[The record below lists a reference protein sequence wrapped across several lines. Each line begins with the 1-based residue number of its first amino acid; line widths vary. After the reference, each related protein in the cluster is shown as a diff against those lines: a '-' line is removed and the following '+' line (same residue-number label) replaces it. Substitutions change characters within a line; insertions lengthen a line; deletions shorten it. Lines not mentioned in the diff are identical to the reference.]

1 MQYSS
6 HSIEPLSFCTE
17 EEVYLSIE
25 LLISSDFILNHFPA
39 GTLTIVKGAPAVGK
53 TAFAIS
59 VALRLAQST
68 RRVLY
73 FSLEMSQLRLVD
85 RMKLQIEENELQDLK
100 SRIVIDDTP
109 EISLHQ
115 IRSKL
120 ERTSVDYVLVDYIQ
134 LLSTSS
140 LATSRKEE
148 LISILQDLK
157 LMAEEFHIAIIGL
170 FQLPKCLGQY
180 YNELNQSD
188 RDDDSAVDIAGI
200 NVGLIDKEGKYNFI
214 TSPFSS

>member
-1 MQYSS
+1 MKLFV
-6 HSIEPLSFCTE
+6 HSQN
-17 EEVYLSIE
+17 
-25 LLISSDFILNHFPA
+25 ISSDFILNHFLV
-39 GTLTIVKGAPAVGK
+39 GSLSLVKGAPAVGK
-53 TAFAIS
+53 TSFAIS
-59 VALRLAQST
+59 MALRLAQSN

-73 FSLEMSQLRLVD
+73 FSLEMSQSRLVD

-134 LLSTSS
+134 LLSPSS

-157 LMAEEFHIAIIGL
+157 LMAEEFHVAIVGL
-170 FQLPKCLGQY
+170 FQLPKCFGIGESH
-180 YNELNQSD
+180 NDLNNSD
-188 RDDDSAVDIAGI
+188 SDDDAAVDIPGI
-200 NVGLIDKEGKYNFI
+200 NVGLIDRDGKY
-214 TSPFSS
+214 TSVASPFSS

>member
-1 MQYSS
+1 MNSQN
-6 HSIEPLSFCTE
+6 
-17 EEVYLSIE
+17 
-25 LLISSDFILNHFPA
+25 ISSDLILNHFPA

-59 VALRLAQST
+59 VALGLAQST

-73 FSLEMSQLRLVD
+73 FSLEMSQSRLVD

-134 LLSTSS
+134 LLSPSS

-157 LMAEEFHIAIIGL
+157 LMAEEFHVAIIGL

>member
-1 MQYSS
+1 MNSQN
-6 HSIEPLSFCTE
+6 
-17 EEVYLSIE
+17 
-25 LLISSDFILNHFPA
+25 ISSDFILNHFPV
-39 GTLTIVKGAPAVGK
+39 GTLSLVKGAPAVGK

-59 VALRLAQST
+59 MALRLAQST

-73 FSLEMSQLRLVD
+73 FSLEMSQSRLVD

-134 LLSTSS
+134 LLSPSS
-140 LATSRKEE
+140 LATSRKEV

-157 LMAEEFHIAIIGL
+157 LMAEEFHVAIIGL

>member
-1 MQYSS
+1 MDVSKDQKGFWIKLFMNSQN
-6 HSIEPLSFCTE
+6 
-17 EEVYLSIE
+17 
-25 LLISSDFILNHFPA
+25 ISSDFILNHFPA

-59 VALRLAQST
+59 VALRLAQSN

-73 FSLEMSQLRLVD
+73 FSLEMSQSRLVD

-109 EISLHQ
+109 QISLDQ

-134 LLSTSS
+134 LLSPSS

-157 LMAEEFHIAIIGL
+157 LMAEEFHVAIIGL

>member
-1 MQYSS
+1 M
-6 HSIEPLSFCTE
+6 
-17 EEVYLSIE
+17 
-25 LLISSDFILNHFPA
+25 ISSDFILNHFPA
-39 GTLTIVKGAPAVGK
+39 GTLSLVKGTPAVGK

-73 FSLEMSQLRLVD
+73 FSLEMSQSRLVD

-134 LLSTSS
+134 LLSPSS

-157 LMAEEFHIAIIGL
+157 LMAEEFHVAIIGL
-170 FQLPKCLGQY
+170 FQLPKCFGRGESH
-180 YNELNQSD
+180 NDLNNSD
-188 RDDDSAVDIAGI
+188 SDDDAAVDIPGI
-200 NVGLIDKEGKYNFI
+200 NVGLIDRDGKY
-214 TSPFSS
+214 TSVASPFSS

>member
-1 MQYSS
+1 M
-6 HSIEPLSFCTE
+6 
-17 EEVYLSIE
+17 
-25 LLISSDFILNHFPA
+25 ISSDFILNHFSV
-39 GTLTIVKGAPAVGK
+39 GTLSLVKGAPAVGK

-59 VALRLAQST
+59 MALRLAQST

-73 FSLEMSQLRLVD
+73 FSLEMSQSRLVD

-109 EISLHQ
+109 QISLDQ

-134 LLSTSS
+134 LLSPSS

-157 LMAEEFHIAIIGL
+157 LMAEEFHVAIIGL

>member
-1 MQYSS
+1 M
-6 HSIEPLSFCTE
+6 
-17 EEVYLSIE
+17 
-25 LLISSDFILNHFPA
+25 ISSDFILNHFPA

-53 TAFAIS
+53 TTFAIS
-59 VALRLAQST
+59 VALGLAQST

-73 FSLEMSQLRLVD
+73 FSLEMSQSRLVD

-134 LLSTSS
+134 LLSPSS

-157 LMAEEFHIAIIGL
+157 LMAEEFHVAIVGL

>member
-1 MQYSS
+1 M
-6 HSIEPLSFCTE
+6 
-17 EEVYLSIE
+17 
-25 LLISSDFILNHFPA
+25 ISSDFILNHFLV
-39 GTLTIVKGAPAVGK
+39 GSLSLVKGAPAVGK
-53 TAFAIS
+53 TSFAIS
-59 VALRLAQST
+59 MALRLAQSN

-73 FSLEMSQLRLVD
+73 FSLEMSQSRLVD

-109 EISLHQ
+109 QISLDQ

-134 LLSTSS
+134 LLSPSS

-157 LMAEEFHIAIIGL
+157 LMAEEFHVAIIGL

>member
-1 MQYSS
+1 MKLFV
-6 HSIEPLSFCTE
+6 HSQNM
-17 EEVYLSIE
+17 
-25 LLISSDFILNHFPA
+25 SSDFILNRFPA

-59 VALRLAQST
+59 VALGLAQST

-73 FSLEMSQLRLVD
+73 FSLEMCQSRLVD

-134 LLSTSS
+134 LLSPSS

-157 LMAEEFHIAIIGL
+157 LMAEEFHVAIVGL
-170 FQLPKCLGQY
+170 FQLPKCFGMGESH
-180 YNELNQSD
+180 NDLNNSD
-188 RDDDSAVDIAGI
+188 SDDDAAVDIPGI
-200 NVGLIDKEGKYNFI
+200 NVGLIDRDGKY
-214 TSPFSS
+214 TSVASSFSS

>member
-1 MQYSS
+1 MKLFV
-6 HSIEPLSFCTE
+6 HSQN
-17 EEVYLSIE
+17 
-25 LLISSDFILNHFPA
+25 ISSDFILNHFPV
-39 GTLTIVKGAPAVGK
+39 GTLSLVKGAPAVGK

-73 FSLEMSQLRLVD
+73 FSLEMSQSRLVD

-134 LLSTSS
+134 LLSPSS

-157 LMAEEFHIAIIGL
+157 LMAEEFRVAIVGL

-188 RDDDSAVDIAGI
+188 SDDDSAVDIAGI

>member
-1 MQYSS
+1 MKLFV
-6 HSIEPLSFCTE
+6 HSQN
-17 EEVYLSIE
+17 
-25 LLISSDFILNHFPA
+25 ISSDFILNHFPV
-39 GTLTIVKGAPAVGK
+39 GTLSLVKGTPAVGK
-53 TAFAIS
+53 TSFAIS

-73 FSLEMSQLRLVD
+73 FSLEMSQSRLVD

-109 EISLHQ
+109 QISLDQ

-134 LLSTSS
+134 LLSPSS

-157 LMAEEFHIAIIGL
+157 LMAEEFHVAIIGL

>member
-1 MQYSS
+1 MDVSKDQKGFWIKLFMNSQN
-6 HSIEPLSFCTE
+6 
-17 EEVYLSIE
+17 
-25 LLISSDFILNHFPA
+25 ISSDFILNHFPA

-53 TAFAIS
+53 TTFAIS
-59 VALRLAQST
+59 VALRLAQSN

-109 EISLHQ
+109 QISLDQ

-134 LLSTSS
+134 LLSPSS

-157 LMAEEFHIAIIGL
+157 LMAEEFHVAIVGL

-188 RDDDSAVDIAGI
+188 SDDDSAVDIAGI

>member
-1 MQYSS
+1 M
-6 HSIEPLSFCTE
+6 
-17 EEVYLSIE
+17 
-25 LLISSDFILNHFPA
+25 ISSDFILNHFPV
-39 GTLTIVKGAPAVGK
+39 GTLSLVKGAPAVGK

-59 VALRLAQST
+59 MALRLAQST

-73 FSLEMSQLRLVD
+73 FSLEMSQSRLVD

-109 EISLHQ
+109 QISLDQ

-134 LLSTSS
+134 LLSPSS

-157 LMAEEFHIAIIGL
+157 LMAEEFHVAIIGL

>member
-1 MQYSS
+1 M
-6 HSIEPLSFCTE
+6 
-17 EEVYLSIE
+17 
-25 LLISSDFILNHFPA
+25 ISSDFILNHFPV
-39 GTLTIVKGAPAVGK
+39 GTLSLVKGAPAVGK

-59 VALRLAQST
+59 MALRLAQST

-73 FSLEMSQLRLVD
+73 FSLEMSQSRLVD

-109 EISLHQ
+109 QISLDQ

-134 LLSTSS
+134 LLSPSS

-157 LMAEEFHIAIIGL
+157 LMAEEFHVAIIGL

-188 RDDDSAVDIAGI
+188 RDDDSALDIAGI

>member
-1 MQYSS
+1 MNSQN
-6 HSIEPLSFCTE
+6 
-17 EEVYLSIE
+17 
-25 LLISSDFILNHFPA
+25 ISSDFILNHFPA

-59 VALRLAQST
+59 VALGLAQST

-73 FSLEMSQLRLVD
+73 FSLEMSQSRLVD

-134 LLSTSS
+134 LLSPSS

-157 LMAEEFHIAIIGL
+157 LMAESSML
-170 FQLPKCLGQY
+170 LL
-180 YNELNQSD
+180 SD
-188 RDDDSAVDIAGI
+188 CFSYPNVLVWVNPTTTSITRIVMTTLLWIYLESTSA
-200 NVGLIDKEGKYNFI
+200 
-214 TSPFSS
+214 

>member
-1 MQYSS
+1 M
-6 HSIEPLSFCTE
+6 
-17 EEVYLSIE
+17 
-25 LLISSDFILNHFPA
+25 ISSDFILNHFPV
-39 GTLTIVKGAPAVGK
+39 GTLSLVKGAPAVGK

-59 VALRLAQST
+59 MALRLAQST

-73 FSLEMSQLRLVD
+73 FSLEMSQSRLVD

-109 EISLHQ
+109 QLSLDQ

-134 LLSTSS
+134 LLSPSS

-157 LMAEEFHIAIIGL
+157 LMAEEFHVAIIGL

>member
-1 MQYSS
+1 MDVSKDQKGFWIKLFMSS
-6 HSIEPLSFCTE
+6 QN
-17 EEVYLSIE
+17 
-25 LLISSDFILNHFPA
+25 ISSDFILNHFPA

-73 FSLEMSQLRLVD
+73 FSLEMSQSRLVD

-157 LMAEEFHIAIIGL
+157 LMAEEFHVAIIGL

>member
-1 MQYSS
+1 MKLFV
-6 HSIEPLSFCTE
+6 HSQN
-17 EEVYLSIE
+17 
-25 LLISSDFILNHFPA
+25 ISSDFILNHFPV
-39 GTLTIVKGAPAVGK
+39 GTLPLVKGTPAVGK
-53 TAFAIS
+53 TSFAIS

-73 FSLEMSQLRLVD
+73 FSLEMSQSRLVD
-85 RMKLQIEENELQDLK
+85 RMKLQIEENKLQDLK

-109 EISLHQ
+109 QISLDQ

-134 LLSTSS
+134 LLSPSS

-157 LMAEEFHIAIIGL
+157 LMAEECHVAIIGL
-170 FQLPKCLGQY
+170 FQLPKCFGRGES
-180 YNELNQSD
+180 YNDLNNSD
-188 RDDDSAVDIAGI
+188 SDDDSAVDIPGI
-200 NVGLIDKEGKYNFI
+200 NVGLIDRDGKY
-214 TSPFSS
+214 TSVASPFSS

>member
-1 MQYSS
+1 MKLFV
-6 HSIEPLSFCTE
+6 HSQN
-17 EEVYLSIE
+17 
-25 LLISSDFILNHFPA
+25 ISSDFILNHFPV
-39 GTLTIVKGAPAVGK
+39 GTLSLVKGAPAVGK

-59 VALRLAQST
+59 VALRLAQSN

-73 FSLEMSQLRLVD
+73 FSLEMSQSRLVD

-109 EISLHQ
+109 QISLDQ

-134 LLSTSS
+134 LLSPSS

-157 LMAEEFHIAIIGL
+157 LMAEEFRVAIVGL
-170 FQLPKCLGQY
+170 FQLPKCFGRGEY
-180 YNELNQSD
+180 HNDLNNSD
-188 RDDDSAVDIAGI
+188 RDDVFAVYIPGI
-200 NVGLIDKEGKYNFI
+200 NVGLIDRDGKY
-214 TSPFSS
+214 TSVASPFSS

>member
-1 MQYSS
+1 M
-6 HSIEPLSFCTE
+6 
-17 EEVYLSIE
+17 
-25 LLISSDFILNHFPA
+25 ISSDFILNHFPA

-134 LLSTSS
+134 LLRTSS

>member
-1 MQYSS
+1 MNSQN
-6 HSIEPLSFCTE
+6 
-17 EEVYLSIE
+17 
-25 LLISSDFILNHFPA
+25 ISSDFILNHFPA

-59 VALRLAQST
+59 VALGLAQST

-73 FSLEMSQLRLVD
+73 FSLEMSQSRLVD

-134 LLSTSS
+134 LLSPSS
-140 LATSRKEE
+140 LTTSRKEE

-157 LMAEEFHIAIIGL
+157 LMAEEFHVAIIGL

-200 NVGLIDKEGKYNFI
+200 NVGLIDRDGKY
-214 TSPFSS
+214 TSVASPFSS